1 MKKENLT
8 IIAQILSSMS
18 DGAGKLE
25 EAEKKKDLEAY
36 NNVKNEI
43 LILQRKINEVL
54 KNDR

>member
-25 EAEKKKDLEAY
+25 EAEKKKDLEAC